1 MIMQKQA
8 YSIEEAAQILDVH
21 PDTIRRM
28 IKRGELFATK
38 IGKNYRIPL
47 SEIDRLLGRG
57 PQRSSPDN
65 Q

>member
-38 IGKNYRIPL
+38 VGKNYRIPL

-57 PQRSSPDN
+57 PQQSSPDN